1 MPSPQ
6 CESRIQLP
14 PFQSQT
20 LRLSEIFTASL
31 HEIDKLISNHQEIF
45 TSLPH
50 SSHRR
55 STLLVKL
62 AHLQSERFQ
71 SSHDER
77 DLDASIL
84 QYTHAIFLPSH
95 HLTEHRQDATVPAIF
110 IRLSRLLVLRSLKS
124 KQPSDVRSSAE
135 FLRYLRDRSLQDES
149 FDITPL
155 TQNEVTTLLV
165 RVLAL
170 RAELERGNLNAIHG
184 IEEMSVLCRGLL
196 SSDALVQDLD
206 AAFDGF
212 AETIID
218 HVTDAFDPLSQHV
231 VECLCEANTRL
242 PGSHVISMALSLSFV
257 LRFLATKSNDDY
269 ECAMGHLDK
278 SIASHSPEGSPR
290 AWLVLFLDL
299 AANLAFSRCTYYR
312 SPEHLVEAISRTRA
326 LLGFVS
332 AEDPK
337 RDEIIHRLA
346 SLVRKRAIEFGDT
359 DIPEG
364 QRDDLVVG
372 DLPSFSQLASSLVGS
387 NTVTPPSMT
396 GKACLQH
403 FRAFLSAY
411 RITDKAEID
420 KAVQY
425 CRLLL
430 PSLQRS
436 PNQLSD
442 MLLLKSA
449 GRLFHHA
456 FEVTNEPEYL
466 NESID
471 IFQSILEVR
480 RAQWTHTDAIF
491 GLMLCLSTRHR
502 LSNNTNDLDQMIQL
516 FPVISNC
523 TYAKAHERFAAI
535 AFLAWHSRAFQ
546 HPFAPTLYNG
556 AISLMND
563 TLVFAPTLEI
573 QHYRLIQL
581 GTLYERLPLDYASY
595 QIRQGHLKEA
605 IETLEQA
612 RGLIWSQMRGFRT
625 SIDLLWAV
633 NSHLA
638 EEFASVNQE
647 LEALTTS
654 SSSNVLMDSVDFVV
668 DEENGSFDRV
678 LAEQRKLLDERN
690 ALIVQ
695 IRALPGFENFLMAS
709 PFDTLQSAAACG
721 PVIIINHSEWHSD
734 ILILLHNSLPSL
746 IPTDRNFYFHAKGL
760 KEQLLA
766 AQKKGLDS
774 MEYEDTLIS
783 VLETLYE
790 LVGRPVIQRLRELNV
805 PEQSRIWWCPTSVFC
820 SLPLHAMGPIQSD
833 GPHKL
838 YFSDLYIPSYTPT
851 LSALIDSRKPLKPG
865 AESSEKPSILLVAQ
879 PDEFMPRAWDEI
891 SLIRRLNTSVT
902 TLVSKKATPS
912 AVVERLQDHR
922 FAHFSCHGTLE
933 MGRPF
938 DACFK
943 LYQGQRLTLLEILRS
958 RLPSAEFAF
967 LSACHTAE
975 LTEKSVSGEGLHL
988 TAAVQF
994 AGFRSVVGTM
1004 WAMADIDGHDL
1015 AKHFYASVFS
1025 ERWKGVP
1032 YYERTAEALR
1042 DAVKELRRKKKMST
1056 ERWVNFVHFGA

>member
-1 MPSPQ
+1 MASPQ
-6 CESRIQLP
+6 RESRIQLP

-20 LRLSEIFTASL
+20 FQLSEFFTASL

-62 AHLQSERFQ
+62 AHLRSERFR

-77 DLDASIL
+77 DLEASIL
-84 QYTHAIFLPSH
+84 QYTHAIFLPFH

-110 IRLSRLLVLRSLKS
+110 IQLSRLLVLRSLKS
-124 KQPSDVRSSAE
+124 KQPSDIRSTVE
-135 FLRYLRDRSLQDES
+135 FLRYLRDRSLQDEA

-155 TQNEVTTLLV
+155 TQNEVTTSLV

-170 RAELERGNLNAIHG
+170 QAELEHGNAMHG
-184 IEEMSVLCRGLL
+184 IEEMSVLCCGLL

-206 AAFDGF
+206 AAFESF

-218 HVTDAFDPLSQHV
+218 HLTDTFDPPSQHV
-231 VECLCEANTRL
+231 IECLCEASTRL
-242 PGSHVISMALSLSFV
+242 PGSLSISMALTVALTI
-257 LRFLATKSNDDY
+257 RFDITKSNDDY
-269 ECAMGHLDK
+269 ERVMGHLDK
-278 SIASHSPEGSPR
+278 PIASHVPGGSPSEPLR
-290 AWLVLFLDL
+290 LHFYL
-299 AANLAFSRCTYYR
+299 AAKLAARRFYYHHN
-312 SPEHLVEAISRTRA
+312 PEHLEEAISRTRA

-337 RDEIIHRLA
+337 RHEIIQTLA
-346 SLVRKRAIEFGDT
+346 ELVRWRAKEFGDT

-364 QRDDLVVG
+364 QHDDLVVG
-372 DLPSFSQLASSLVGS
+372 DLPSFSQLASSLVES
-387 NTVTPPSMT
+387 NTVRPSSMT
-396 GKACLQH
+396 VKACLQH
-403 FRAFLSAY
+403 LQAIASACH
-411 RITDKAEID
+411 ITDKAEID

-436 PNQLSD
+436 PNQLTD
-442 MLLLKSA
+442 MILLRSGDVL
-449 GRLFHHA
+449 RNA

-471 IFQSILEVR
+471 IYRSILEVR
-480 RAQWTHTDAIF
+480 RAQWAHTVVI
-491 GLMLCLSTRHR
+491 LRLISCLSTRHG
-502 LSNNTNDLDQMIQL
+502 LYNDANDLDQMIQL

-523 TYAKAHERFAAI
+523 TYAKAHERFAAT
-535 AFLAWHSRAFQ
+535 AFLARYSRAFQ
-546 HPFAPTLYNG
+546 HPFTPTLYNG
-556 AISLMND
+556 AISSISE

-573 QHYRLIQL
+573 QHFRLIQM
-581 GTLYERLPLDYASY
+581 GILYEQLPLDYASY
-595 QIRQGHLKEA
+595 QIRQGQLKEA
-605 IETLEQA
+605 IETLEQG
-612 RGLIWSQMRGFRT
+612 RGLVWSQMRGFRT
-625 SIDLLWAV
+625 SIDLLWVV

-654 SSSNVLMDSVDFVV
+654 SSSNMLMNSVDFGV

-690 ALIVQ
+690 ALIAQ

-709 PFDTLQSAAACG
+709 PFHTLQSSAACG
-721 PVIIINHSEWHSD
+721 PVIIINHSEWRSD
-734 ILILLHNSLPSL
+734 ILILLHDSLPSL
-746 IPTDRNFYFHAKGL
+746 IPTDRNFYFRAKGL

-790 LVGRPVIQRLRELNV
+790 LVGRPVIQRLQELNV

-838 YFSDLYIPSYTPT
+838 YFSDLYIPSYIPT

-912 AVVERLQDHR
+912 AVAERLQDHR

-933 MGRPF
+933 MGKPF